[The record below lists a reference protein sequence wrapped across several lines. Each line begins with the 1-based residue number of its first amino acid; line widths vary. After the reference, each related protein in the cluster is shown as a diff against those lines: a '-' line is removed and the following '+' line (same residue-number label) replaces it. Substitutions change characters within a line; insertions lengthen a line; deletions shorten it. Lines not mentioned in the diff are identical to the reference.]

1 MEIMMTLLWIL
12 VLLTVTGKNLSHDD
26 DDDDDHD
33 GNNDG
38 DDDDN
43 LAGFLYVMVVQF
55 AVNVPE
61 HCSFWRL
68 WLLETT
74 VCDMGGKADSD
85 HIVL

>member
-1 MEIMMTLLWIL
+1 MMIVIIIIMTTTMMMTMMATM
-12 VLLTVTGKNLSHDD
+12 TVTTMMTT
-26 DDDDDHD
+26 
-33 GNNDG
+33 
-38 DDDDN
+38 
-43 LAGFLYVMVVQF
+43 LAGFLCVMVVQF

-61 HCSFWRL
+61 HCNFWRL